1 MAVNKEL
8 LLRIK
13 GVKSTQKI
21 TKAMKMVA
29 AAKLKRCKDKSENSK
44 PYIRN
49 LERLLANFTSNQSNL
64 EISGNALL
72 SPPPSIKT
80 KLIIV
85 ATSNRGLCG
94 AFNSSII
101 KMAKKTIASA
111 LAENIK
117 VKIYC
122 IGKKGHDQLKI
133 LYSDLIVNYC
143 EIKAKNGASFDD
155 ANNIANNIMKMLSD
169 KEFDTCHII
178 YNEFKSAMVQ
188 ELRNRQLIPLEKIL
202 AETLDTSYQT
212 EPKEEILLE
221 ELLPHNLA
229 VQIYHALI
237 ENEASEQGSRMTAM
251 ENATKNAGDMIAGL
265 TLKYNS
271 SRQASI
277 TKELIEIIS
286 GAEAV

>member
-1 MAVNKEL
+1 MAINKEL

-29 AAKLKRCKDKSENSK
+29 AAKLKKCKDKSENSK
-44 PYIRN
+44 PYIKN
-49 LERLLANFTSNQSNL
+49 LERLLANFTSNQSEL
-64 EISGNALL
+64 AISGNALL
-72 SPPPSIKT
+72 STNSSVKT
-80 KLIIV
+80 RLIIV

-101 KMAKKTIASA
+101 KLAKKTIVESI
-111 LAENIK
+111 AEGTE

-122 IGKKGHDQLKI
+122 IGKKGYDQLKI
-133 LYSDLIVNYC
+133 FYNDLIVQYC
-143 EIKAKNGASFDD
+143 EIKAKHGAVYDD
-155 ANNIANNIMKMLSD
+155 AQNITKNIIAMLD
-169 KEFDTCHII
+169 KGEFDTCHII

-188 ELRNRQLIPLEKIL
+188 KLKNKQLIPLEKIH
-202 AETLDTSYQT
+202 AETLDVSYES
-212 EPKEEILLE
+212 EPTEEILLA

-229 VQIYHALI
+229 IQIYHALI

-251 ENATKNAGDMIAGL
+251 ENATKNAGDMIQEL

-271 SRQASI
+271 SRQTSI